1 MACSTTERVCGSRQL
16 RLYTPTPPPV
26 NQTVTVTPPNQ
37 PDYACSFRTGTGFG
51 ATTLT
56 YIDENADDAADSYS
70 NMGLEFFATNS
81 LMLDYDKG
89 IEGWK
94 SASNTSE

>member
-1 MACSTTERVCGSRQL
+1 MKILTTR
-16 RLYTPTPPPV
+16 
-26 NQTVTVTPPNQ
+26 
-37 PDYACSFRTGTGFG
+37 PDP
-51 ATTLT
+51 
-56 YIDENADDAADSYS
+56 YS